1 MAHQIDTLRELVVNR
16 VGDCLVMVLP
26 DDLGPQTLDQVRT
39 GFVRAGS
46 GVVGVVLDCSGLEV
60 LDIEDHECLK
70 RIRRMLS
77 LLGARTVLL
86 GLKAG
91 VVAAL
96 ISLGCNGEGLDGVLG
111 LEKALSL
118 VRGAKGN

>member
-1 MAHQIDTLRELVVNR
+1 MSHQADTLRELVVNR
-16 VGDCLVMVLP
+16 LGDCLVMVLP

-39 GFVRAGS
+39 GFIRAGS
-46 GVVGVVLDCSGLEV
+46 GVIGVVLDCSGLEV
-60 LDIEDHECLK
+60 LDSEDHECLQ

-77 LLGARTVLL
+77 LLGARSVLL

-96 ISLGCNGEGLDGVLG
+96 ISLGCDGEGLDGVLG

>member
-26 DDLGPQTLDQVRT
+26 DDLSPQTLDQVRT

>member
-1 MAHQIDTLRELVVNR
+1 MAHQIDTLCELVVNR
-16 VGDCLVMVLP
+16 IGDCLVMVLP
-26 DDLGPQTLDQVRT
+26 DDLGPQTLDQVRA

-46 GVVGVVLDCSGLEV
+46 GVVGVILDCSGLEV
-60 LDIEDHECLK
+60 LDSEDHECLK
-70 RIRRMLS
+70 RISRMLS
-77 LLGARTVLL
+77 ILGARTVLL
-86 GLKAG
+86 GLKAS

-118 VRGAKGN
+118 VRGAKEN